1 MKGSGEGCIF
11 KRKRIITNLRHQSY
25 GLSSYKCMT
34 NFVHLCCLFQ
44 LTGGFLFNAYFKSTI
59 SSSNCRTFK
68 PQLIKKQIIAT
79 IKVME
84 SFPSGADGKEPTC
97 QCRRH
102 KRHGFDPCARKIPW
116 RRAWQPTPVFMPRGS
131 LDRGA

>member
-1 MKGSGEGCIF
+1 
-11 KRKRIITNLRHQSY
+11 
-25 GLSSYKCMT
+25 MT

-102 KRHGFDPCARKIPW
+102 KRQGFDCWVGKIPW
-116 RRAWQPTPVFMPRGS
+116 RRKWNS
-131 LDRGA
+131 LQYSCLRNPMDRGAWWATVHGVLQSQTGLR